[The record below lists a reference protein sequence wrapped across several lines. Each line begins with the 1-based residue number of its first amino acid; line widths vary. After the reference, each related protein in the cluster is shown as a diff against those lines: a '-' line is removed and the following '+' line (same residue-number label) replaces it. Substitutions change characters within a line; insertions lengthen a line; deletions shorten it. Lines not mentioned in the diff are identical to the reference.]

1 MEHRKVFH
9 FLWRNE
15 MKKELMNQYTLLEA
29 WRLFQVYANVCR
41 DIEDLKDHIKRNI
54 EVLEKEIEKENE

>member
-1 MEHRKVFH
+1 
-9 FLWRNE
+9 